1 MESQR
6 AGREAAE
13 EAMKNL
19 KVPKADAAVVLASS
33 VFNQAEMLAGIR
45 EVTGDIPTVGCT
57 AAGVITNSGP
67 HEQAVAVLLLQSDV
81 SSFHPIKIEKISQ
94 DMRKAGAA
102 FGDAVKSVADG
113 KAKMALIFSDALSG
127 NGTELVRGVLTSL
140 GAQFPL
146 VGGAAGDDM
155 NFKQTFQYFNGE
167 ALNDAAVGLA
177 IGGEMKLAVGADHGW
192 QPFGTARTVT
202 KAKGTTLFEL
212 DGKPA
217 FSIYEDYFGKRASD
231 FKSALSLAAV
241 SYPLGMK
248 IENVEGIMIRVPL
261 KVNDDGSIV
270 CGAEVLEG
278 STITLMIGTVSSALW
293 AAKDTSR
300 KLSERVK
307 DARPKVIFVSD
318 CVARKI
324 LYGERGNE
332 EIQEIRTQAGEA
344 AELFG
349 FYSYGQIAPLGESEV
364 NVNTCDPGFYEQSIS
379 LAIFGE

>member
-167 ALNDAAVGLA
+167 ALNDAAV
-177 IGGEMKLAVGADHGW
+177 
-192 QPFGTARTVT
+192 
-202 KAKGTTLFEL
+202 
-212 DGKPA
+212 
-217 FSIYEDYFGKRASD
+217 
-231 FKSALSLAAV
+231 
-241 SYPLGMK
+241 
-248 IENVEGIMIRVPL
+248 
-261 KVNDDGSIV
+261 
-270 CGAEVLEG
+270 
-278 STITLMIGTVSSALW
+278 
-293 AAKDTSR
+293 
-300 KLSERVK
+300 
-307 DARPKVIFVSD
+307 
-318 CVARKI
+318 
-324 LYGERGNE
+324 
-332 EIQEIRTQAGEA
+332 
-344 AELFG
+344 
-349 FYSYGQIAPLGESEV
+349 
-364 NVNTCDPGFYEQSIS
+364 
-379 LAIFGE
+379 